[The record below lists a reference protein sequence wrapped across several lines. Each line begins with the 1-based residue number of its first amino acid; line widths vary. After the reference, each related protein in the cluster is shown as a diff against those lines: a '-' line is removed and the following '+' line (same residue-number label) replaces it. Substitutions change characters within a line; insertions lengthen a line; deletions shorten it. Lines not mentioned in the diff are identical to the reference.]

1 MLAELAKEEV
11 SPAPVRAG
19 SGKASVRTEFPKV
32 CPLCLGKGV
41 FFPRVSAVQ
50 CKPLFWAH
58 PRGRGGLFVLG
69 NWWVCLML
77 FQGGN
82 LFILISLR
90 NTLFHLWQEPD
101 CSSALDLSYF
111 KIPNEAD
118 QMLKGCQDYRPVGP
132 IAFVINYDKAVQAAT
147 WSIQRRLWGSFPP
160 L

>member
-1 MLAELAKEEV
+1 
-11 SPAPVRAG
+11 
-19 SGKASVRTEFPKV
+19 
-32 CPLCLGKGV
+32 
-41 FFPRVSAVQ
+41 
-50 CKPLFWAH
+50 
-58 PRGRGGLFVLG
+58 
-69 NWWVCLML
+69 ML